1 MYAVDVLSML
11 SSAAQL
17 LVLDDSDDD
26 DDTSLTTAYVGVV
39 VRVQGLGRGWLVR
52 KHARLAKA
60 VSKIAWVLWVRFSL
74 HLLYTIDDEQME
86 SIDSVL
92 VAVDS
97 PRWCI

>member
-1 MYAVDVLSML
+1 ML

-39 VRVQGLGRGWLVR
+39 VRVQGLGRGWLER

-60 VSKIAWVLWVRFSL
+60 VSKIAWVLWCRFEL
-74 HLLYTIDDEQME
+74 RLLDSIGTEEIAMIDE
-86 SIDSVL
+86 VL
-92 VAVDS
+92 KAVYGPDVLQVD
-97 PRWCI
+97 

>member
-1 MYAVDVLSML
+1 ML

-17 LVLDDSDDD
+17 LVLDDSDDDD

-60 VSKIAWVLWVRFSL
+60 VSKLAWVLWCRFEL
-74 HLLYTIDDEQME
+74 RLLDSIGTEEIAMIDE
-86 SIDSVL
+86 VL
-92 VAVDS
+92 KAVYGPDVLQVD
-97 PRWCI
+97 

>member
-1 MYAVDVLSML
+1 ML

-52 KHARLAKA
+52 KNARLAKNA
-60 VSKIAWVLWVRFSL
+60 VHRKARNPLSRFASKL
-74 HLLYTIDDEQME
+74 
-86 SIDSVL
+86 
-92 VAVDS
+92 
-97 PRWCI
+97 